1 MTTAKETVTTIG
13 GDADQLVWEPP
24 GPGMWTRDPSKQP
37 KPPTG
42 FFKAMVPILD
52 DVFGEIGPRYG
63 LLIDG
68 FRIADVN
75 GWLYLRPKPVGA
87 PDKSGPPPPRF
98 VMRILLLLHPGLRAR
113 RKAASRALADRL
125 WLQDGRWWLDGGRD
139 AFVARL
145 REITAEDP
153 RRLSREELRR
163 HIAGLVDLLGEGLRI
178 HWRDALCHF
187 LSVGDFAR
195 HVSAWTGVEPRE
207 VVDVLAGSSPSSIAP
222 LDHLDRIVEV
232 LDAAPEV
239 RRRFLDEGLP
249 AEDRLAR
256 LRSTSP
262 DAATALDEYLVEYG
276 HRGVSGFFDL
286 DGKSIAE
293 MPDALVASI
302 AARLDRPVV
311 PQAQTTDRLR
321 PRVPDEHRDEYDAL
335 KAEAEVLY
343 GLRDSDVGPAAEWP
357 LGLVRRAL
365 LVAGELLADEGALH
379 RPDHLFDAI
388 PEEIDALLRRDPE
401 APSADA
407 LAVRQRR
414 RLTAPLDPPLILG
427 HAQGPPSF
435 EWLPGALGRINNAIM
450 LGMSFDGALGADADV
465 RTEAA
470 TEELT
475 GIAASRGVY
484 QGHARVVTTSA
495 DFGRLV
501 QGDVLVAIMTT
512 PAYNVLLPL
521 LGAVVTDTGG
531 VLSHAAIVAREYHI
545 PAVVA
550 TGTATTSIADGSV
563 VTVDGDRGVVTIER

>member
-1 MTTAKETVTTIG
+1 MTTASETGMTI
-13 GDADQLVWEPP
+13 DRDTRQLVWEPP

-42 FFKAMVPILD
+42 FFKSLARILSE
-52 DVFGEIGPRYG
+52 VFREIGPRYG
-63 LLIDG
+63 LLIDD
-68 FRIADVN
+68 FQIADVN
-75 GWLYLRPKPVGA
+75 GWLYLRPRPVGA
-87 PDKSGPPPPRF
+87 PDGGGAPPPRF
-98 VMRILLLLHPGLRAR
+98 VMRLLLLLHPELRAR
-113 RKAASRALADRL
+113 NKAASRALESRL
-125 WLQDGRWWLDGGRD
+125 WLQDGRAWLDGGRD

-153 RRLSREELRR
+153 RRLTREELRL
-163 HIAGLVDLLGEGLRI
+163 HIAGLVDLLREGLRI
-178 HWRDALCHF
+178 HWRDALAHF
-187 LSVGDFAR
+187 VSIGDFAQ

-207 VVDVLAGSSPSSIAP
+207 VVNVLAGSSPDSIAP
-222 LDHLDRIVEV
+222 LEHLDRIVEV
-232 LDAAPEV
+232 IDATPDV
-239 RRRFLDEGLP
+239 RQRFLDQELP
-249 AEDRLAR
+249 PEDRIAT

-262 DAATALDEYLVEYG
+262 EAATALDEYLVEYG

-302 AARLDRPVV
+302 NARLDGPTVTF
-311 PQAQTTDRLR
+311 PETTDWLR

-335 KAEAEVLY
+335 KAEAEILY
-343 GLRDSDVGPAAEWP
+343 GLRDSDVGPAAQWP

-365 LVAGELLADEGALH
+365 LVGGDLLLEEGALH
-379 RPDHLFDAI
+379 HPEHIFDAV
-388 PEEIDALLRRDPE
+388 PEEIDALLRTDPE
-401 APSADA
+401 APSADV
-407 LAVRQRR
+407 LAERQLR
-414 RLTAPLDPPLILG
+414 RLTAPVDPPLILG
-427 HAQGPPSF
+427 DAQDPPSF
-435 EWLPGALGRINNAIM
+435 AWLPGALGRINNAIM
-450 LGMSFDGALGADADV
+450 LGMSFDGALGADAET
-465 RTEAA
+465 RNESSIA
-470 TEELT
+470 ELT

-484 QGHARVVTTSA
+484 RGPARVVSTSE

-550 TGTATTSIADGSV
+550 TGTATTTIADGSV
-563 VTVDGDRGVVTIER
+563 VTVDGDRGLVTIEG